1 MNWYQDSLIDEGVI
15 ISSRIRL
22 ARNLKKYP
30 FPIKI
35 NNEQAK
41 VMIDEAKG
49 SIINDRTVLSN
60 QFRFYQSESLSQIE
74 KLSLLENHCISPE
87 FINGNMN
94 RGLLLKNDESI
105 SIMLN
110 EEDHVRIQTIS
121 PGDNIDMAWDLAD
134 KTDNLIEE
142 ILEYAFDQDLGY
154 LTSCPTNTGTGLRAS
169 YMVHIPML
177 EKSEQLTAIVQSIG
191 KFGMTV
197 RGIHGEGTQ
206 PLGSIYQISNQMTM
220 GKSET
225 EIIEVLK
232 NVTDQVIE
240 RENIIRESTI
250 AQQKEELQDQVYRA
264 YGILAHCRKISCN
277 EALSLLSQLRF
288 GYITGLLELDK
299 PKTNIYQMMMNI
311 QPGHIQMK
319 AGKNLSGA
327 ERDRL
332 RADYIRGAL

>member
-1 MNWYQDSLIDEGVI
+1 
-15 ISSRIRL
+15 
-22 ARNLKKYP
+22 
-30 FPIKI
+30 
-35 NNEQAK
+35 
-41 VMIDEAKG
+41 
-49 SIINDRTVLSN
+49 
-60 QFRFYQSESLSQIE
+60 
-74 KLSLLENHCISPE
+74 
-87 FINGNMN
+87 
-94 RGLLLKNDESI
+94 
-105 SIMLN
+105 
-110 EEDHVRIQTIS
+110 
-121 PGDNIDMAWDLAD
+121 
-134 KTDNLIEE
+134 
-142 ILEYAFDQDLGY
+142 
-154 LTSCPTNTGTGLRAS
+154 
-169 YMVHIPML
+169 MVHIPML

-232 NVTDQVIE
+232 NVTVQVIE